1 MELLT
6 AAFEG
11 LIRCMQRFGP
21 LLLVEIL
28 LPRRNA
34 GWLSNSLYGR
44 SASERRAPQTTSWRQ
59 FKESPGLTAAF
70 PCAPSLNI

>member
-11 LIRCMQRFGP
+11 LYRCMQRFGP

-28 LPRRNA
+28 LPGGTLVALVLFFYQRRRQREQA
-34 GWLSNSLYGR
+34 PRTTGWQ
-44 SASERRAPQTTSWRQ
+44 P
-59 FKESPGLTAAF
+59 KESPGLTAAF